1 MLSIMNYHRNAN
13 QGYNEVISQHWSEW
27 ASLKGL
33 KMINVGE
40 DVEKNGTL
48 LHCWWQ
54 CKLVQ
59 PLQRTVWRFLK
70 KLNIELPYDPA
81 TPLLG
86 TYLVPMCS
94 DQSCPT
100 LCDPWTV
107 ACQGFMSVG
116 FSWHQYWSGSSF
128 SSSGTL
134 PTQGLNLLLLNC
146 KLILYH

>member
-1 MLSIMNYHRNAN
+1 MLSITNYQRNAN
-13 QGYNEVISQHWSEW
+13 QDYNEVISQHWSEW

-33 KMINVGE
+33 KMRNAGE

-59 PLQRTVWRFLK
+59 PLQRQYGDFSK
-70 KLNIELPYDPA
+70 KLNTDLPYDPA

-86 TYLVPMCS
+86 TCLVHVCS
-94 DQSCPT
+94 VPSCAT
-100 LCDPWTV
+100 LCDPGTV
-107 ACQGFMSVG
+107 ACRGFMSVR